1 MGASVADIIKLMEMI
16 APRRLAEDWDN
27 VGLQVG
33 KRDWPVRK
41 VWVALD
47 PLPEVVE
54 AACKR
59 EVDFLI
65 THHPL
70 IFKPLHMIDVDTPTG
85 SILQQSIEHRMA
97 IYAAHTNLDSVL
109 GGINDVLATR
119 IGLKNLKVL
128 AEGKA
133 PELLK
138 LVIFA
143 PPELEQKTIEQLSKT
158 TTGFFGVS
166 PARIIQNGGDGG
178 ANTPS
183 ADVAGTGIDGSDGD
197 AVVRIEVPAAKSEI
211 GSVLG
216 ELKRNSELERIS
228 YDVHRLLSPY
238 PKEGLG
244 RIGDLEQ
251 GSDLISFAKAIK
263 QKLELASV
271 AVAGNPNMPVYK
283 AAICSGSGS
292 SLLNA
297 FFASKAQIFVTG
309 DLRYHDA
316 RTAEAAGRGVIDIG
330 HYPSERLIV
339 DVLVDTVQQ
348 RSETAGFKISVE
360 ACRLENDPFMII

>member
-1 MGASVADIIKLMEMI
+1 MVASVADIIKMVEMI
-16 APRRLAEDWDN
+16 APRRLAENWDN
-27 VGLQVG
+27 AGLQIG
-33 KRDWPVRK
+33 KCDWPVRK

-54 AACKR
+54 AACNE

-70 IFKPLHMIDVDTPTG
+70 IFKPLSRIDVDTPTG

-97 IYAAHTNLDSVL
+97 IYAAHTNLDSAM
-109 GGINDVLATR
+109 GGVNDVLAAR
-119 IGLKNLKVL
+119 IGLNNLKVL

-143 PPELEQKTIEQLSKT
+143 PSELEQKTIEQLSNT
-158 TTGFFGVS
+158 TTGPIQAS
-166 PARIIQNGGDGG
+166 PARIIQNKGYRQEG
-178 ANTPS
+178 THS
-183 ADVAGTGIDGSDGD
+183 VDVVGTGIDGPGGD
-197 AVVRIEVPAAKSEI
+197 AVVRIEVPVVKSEI

-216 ELKRNSELERIS
+216 EIARNKDLERIS
-228 YDVHRLLSPY
+228 YDLHRLLSPF

-244 RIGDLEQ
+244 RIGDLEK
-251 GSDLISFAKAIK
+251 GSDLRSFAQAIK

-292 SLLNA
+292 SLLNV
-297 FFASKAQIFVTG
+297 FFASKAQVFVTG

-339 DVLVDTVQQ
+339 DVLVDTVRQ
-348 RSETAGFKISVE
+348 RSETAGFKIRVE